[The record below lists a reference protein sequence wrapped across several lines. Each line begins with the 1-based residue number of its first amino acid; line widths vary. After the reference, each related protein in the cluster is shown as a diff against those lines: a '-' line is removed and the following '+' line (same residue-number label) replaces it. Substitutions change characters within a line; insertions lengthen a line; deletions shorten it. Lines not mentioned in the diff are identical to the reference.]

1 MWQKVSSK
9 LIRNNIFKQYNIKY
23 TYNRKREANMATKI
37 MIDAGHGGFDN
48 GAVYNGRTE
57 KADNLNLALALG
69 DALADR
75 GFDVEYTRTTDVYD
89 SPTRKA
95 QIANEAGAD
104 YLISLHRNS
113 SPTPNQYGGVQTLVY
128 TDSGVQGELAR
139 AVNSELEKLGFRNIN
154 VDERKDLAVLRRSSM
169 PAILIETGFINN
181 DYDNYLFD
189 YNFEKIAEAIANA
202 VDETIE

>member
-1 MWQKVSSK
+1 
-9 LIRNNIFKQYNIKY
+9 
-23 TYNRKREANMATKI
+23 MATKI
-37 MIDAGHGGFDN
+37 MIDAGHGGYDN
-48 GAVYNGRTE
+48 GAVHNGRTE

-69 DALADR
+69 DALAER

-154 VDERKDLAVLRRSSM
+154 VDERKDLAVLRRSRM

-189 YNFEKIAEAIANA
+189 YNFEKIAEGIANA
-202 VDETIE
+202 VDNTID